1 MQIQTN
7 NSFPVLVKQLIPD
20 ESVRKS
26 LSNLQSSQRTWKSE
40 GWGRITNDIVQDA
53 SLANGRVDSS
63 FWELIFDCAKFNFG
77 ETALPSY
84 WKWCRYSPT
93 YGTPNIP
100 PHIDI
105 NACTYTIDLQLD
117 GNIDWE
123 IFVDGIPYMMQNGDA
138 LLYLG
143 SDQFHWRP
151 KCPTSNRK
159 SFLEM
164 CFIHFVEPDHW
175 YHTKGKEWID
185 SDEVR
190 LPWRERM
197 LELLPKYK
205 CDTYRPFEDPEDFP
219 GY

>member
-1 MQIQTN
+1 MIDER
-7 NSFPVLVKQLIPD
+7 FPILVKQLIPD
-20 ESVRKS
+20 ESTRKS
-26 LSNLQSSQRTWKSE
+26 LSSLQSSQRTWKSA
-40 GWGRITNDIVQDA
+40 GWGRITNDITKEA
-53 SLANGRVDSS
+53 SLAFGKVDSS
-63 FWELIFDCAKFNFG
+63 FWDLIYSCAKTHFG
-77 ETALPSY
+77 DSAIPSY

-93 YGTPNIP
+93 YGIPNIP

-117 GNIDWE
+117 GNIEWE
-123 IFVDGIPYMMQNGDA
+123 IFIEGKPYMMENGDA

-151 KCPTSNRK
+151 KCPTSDRK

-164 CFIHFVEPDHW
+164 CFIHFVEPSHW
-175 YHTKGKEWID
+175 YHTNGQHWID

-190 LPWRERM
+190 LPWRKRM

-205 CDTYRPFEDPEDFP
+205 SDTYQPFEDPEDFP